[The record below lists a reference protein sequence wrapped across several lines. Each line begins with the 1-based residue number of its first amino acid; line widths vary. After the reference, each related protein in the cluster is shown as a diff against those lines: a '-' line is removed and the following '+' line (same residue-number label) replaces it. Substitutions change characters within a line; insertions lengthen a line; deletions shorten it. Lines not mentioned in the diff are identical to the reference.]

1 MPKSTYIDAVKQ
13 WELLFAVPAARAE
26 AQQLKSETRLHEKAA
41 GARFETDSDG
51 RAQDR
56 FDDPGAPSV

>member
-1 MPKSTYIDAVKQ
+1 MHRPTYTHAVRR
-13 WELLFAVPAARAE
+13 WELLLAVLAIGTPAV
-26 AQQLKSETRLHEKAA
+26 LVPNGHEKAA

-56 FDDPGAPSV
+56 FNDQGASSA